1 VRTEDYCSKSNQNL
15 PIEFLACQSF
25 VWLPY
30 WTDNFDF
37 PVGLLLESEKVGLAT
52 AEELSRQK
60 EQLQATE
67 AR

>member
-1 VRTEDYCSKSNQNL
+1 MCARKIIARNPS
-15 PIEFLACQSF
+15 EFLACQF

-30 WTDNFDF
+30 WTNNFDF
-37 PVGLLLESEKVGLAT
+37 SVGLLLESEKVGLAT